1 MVEAF
6 GNALG
11 AGVLRRWAQAKEG
24 EAGSRCC
31 IWGISGVEGR
41 GNSPGGFFDYED
53 LRGGSRGRLRRL
65 ARLLCIPWSFQV
77 RHGQAEV
84 DFGNQADERKKP
96 SALGFEVAQEKAL
109 DEHEG
114 DEEDE
119 QEVDDGVGMVLE
131 AMVEGPVG
139 GQLVEGAV
147 FDIPASV
154 AGGPESARR
163 QTVLWDGGRPPP
175 GVMLGF
181 FFPSSPDSFPLD
193 RRFFRV
199 EHADGL
205 LHSFH
210 CVEAFLVPGVDGRVS
225 LPPREGR
232 EACKQSARILEK
244 RSGFVLDHRDDVF
257 AVLYAE
263 IEERRFEIQ
272 AVSDHGVEKAGIF
285 YENPFQQPFRG
296 HDLALAG
303 ALRLQIKRQVKVMAD
318 QMADHAGVVKLEVVA
333 LLCLDRPLAA
343 GLAMAVS

>member
-1 MVEAF
+1 M
-6 GNALG
+6 
-11 AGVLRRWAQAKEG
+11 EG
-24 EAGSRCC
+24 EAGSRCRNC
-31 IWGISGVEGR
+31 GISGEEGR
-41 GNSPGGFFDYED
+41 RGSPGGFFDYED
-53 LRGGSRGRLRRL
+53 LRGGSRERLRRL
-65 ARLLCIPWSFQV
+65 ARLLYIPGSFQV

-96 SALGFEVAQEKAL
+96 SALRFEVAQVKAL

-114 DEEDE
+114 DEEYE
-119 QEVDDGVGMVLE
+119 EEVDDGVRMVLE

-181 FFPSSPDSFPLD
+181 FFPSALDSFPLD

-210 CVEAFLVPGVDGRVS
+210 CVEAFLVPCLHGRLLV
-225 LPPREGR
+225 PPHRGR
-232 EACKQSARILEK
+232 HIRKQPLRILEK
-244 RSGFVLDHRDDVF
+244 HSGFVLDHRDDVF
-257 AVLYAE
+257 APLYAE
-263 IEERRFEIQ
+263 IEEGRFEIQ
-272 AVSDHGVEKAGIF
+272 AVSGHGVEKAGIF
-285 YENPFQQPFRG
+285 YENPFQ
-296 HDLALAG
+296 
-303 ALRLQIKRQVKVMAD
+303 
-318 QMADHAGVVKLEVVA
+318 
-333 LLCLDRPLAA
+333 
-343 GLAMAVS
+343 